1 LYEPIV
7 SFCQGGRW
15 VPLAVKVVS
24 TEFKRQKGGDYL
36 LTASIQVESVI
47 DSPIEVVAT
56 AGGRDLALAPKLIL
70 TRLLLDSSK
79 TRVLAQTVHVDESS
93 ESA

>member
-1 LYEPIV
+1 
-7 SFCQGGRW
+7 
-15 VPLAVKVVS
+15 
-24 TEFKRQKGGDYL
+24 
-36 LTASIQVESVI
+36 
-47 DSPIEVVAT
+47 VAT

-79 TRVLAQTVHVDESS
+79 TRVLAQTVNVDESS